1 MRSRRKTS
9 QTEDYEE
16 RNSPG
21 ASLKIGA
28 VAVTFLVIGY
38 QAALFVNSSAVAQ
51 LIANRDAPDTVYV
64 TDEALAKRIM
74 SAESVQSHLHPDIMT
89 PKSLPPAGNG
99 RSEEQYGGEEKRG
112 LDGRKAGREETT
124 GRAGASI
131 SEGVQLSGG
140 EGRAGASVSEGVQL
154 SGSEGRAG
162 ASVSEQVQHSL
173 SGAGATVRRNARHS
187 EEAERI
193 YLKQRGK
200 KVESFPFDPNSVSVS
215 DLQRLG
221 FSEKQ
226 ALSIDAYR
234 KKGGRFRRPADF
246 AKSYVVADS
255 VFSRLEP
262 FIRIPKVDINAADSA
277 AFDALPGIGAY
288 YAAKMV
294 EYRERLQGYS
304 YPEQLMDLKNF
315 DEERFRGLADL
326 ISVGAR
332 EPYALWSLPAEQL
345 AQHPYISS
353 RAVARSIVLFR
364 ENHRPE
370 ELSVKALAA
379 AGILDSLAASRLG
392 RCRIAPP
399 GQQPPGR
406 SE

>member
-1 MRSRRKTS
+1 MRRRRKTS
-9 QTEDYEE
+9 QTENYDE
-16 RNSPG
+16 RKSTG

-28 VAVTFLVIGY
+28 VALTFLVIGY

-64 TDEALAKRIM
+64 TDEALARRILA
-74 SAESVQSHLHPDIMT
+74 AESS
-89 PKSLPPAGNG
+89 
-99 RSEEQYGGEEKRG
+99 G
-112 LDGRKAGREETT
+112 LA
-124 GRAGASI
+124 A
-131 SEGVQLSGG
+131 
-140 EGRAGASVSEGVQL
+140 
-154 SGSEGRAG
+154 
-162 ASVSEQVQHSL
+162 
-173 SGAGATVRRNARHS
+173 VRRNAQHDGDAGRSAAESSGRVTVRRDAQHS
-187 EEAERI
+187 GDAQRI

-200 KVESFPFDPNSVSVS
+200 KVESFPFDPNNVSVT

-234 KKGGRFRRPADF
+234 KKGGRFRRPSDF

-262 FIRIPKVDINAADSA
+262 YIRIPRVDINAADSA

-288 YAAKMV
+288 YASKMV
-294 EYRERLQGYS
+294 EYRRRLQGYS

-326 ISVGAR
+326 ITVGKA
-332 EPYALWSLPAEQL
+332 EPYALWTLPPEQL
-345 AQHPYISS
+345 AGHPYIGS
-353 RAVARSIVLFR
+353 RAIARSIVLFR
-364 ENHRPE
+364 ENHSPE
-370 ELSVKALAA
+370 ELSVKALAQ
-379 AGILDSLAASRLG
+379 AGILDSLAASRLE

-399 GQQPPGR
+399 ENG
-406 SE
+406 E

>member
-64 TDEALAKRIM
+64 TDEAFAKRIM

-140 EGRAGASVSEGVQL
+140 EGRAGASVSEQ
-154 SGSEGRAG
+154 A
-162 ASVSEQVQHSL
+162 QHSL

-332 EPYALWSLPAEQL
+332 EPYALWSLPPEQL

>member
-1 MRSRRKTS
+1 MRRRRNTS
-9 QTEDYEE
+9 QTENYDD
-16 RNSPG
+16 NKSTG

-28 VAVTFLVIGY
+28 VALTFLVIGY

-64 TDEALAKRIM
+64 TDEALARRILD
-74 SAESVQSHLHPDIMT
+74 AESVQSHI
-89 PKSLPPAGNG
+89 PPGNG
-99 RSEEQYGGEEKRG
+99 TKAQSPAASGRRDRQKSAGDGEG
-112 LDGRKAGREETT
+112 LDGGKAVRTDADYSGRVIV
-124 GRAGASI
+124 RRDA
-131 SEGVQLSGG
+131 
-140 EGRAGASVSEGVQL
+140 
-154 SGSEGRAG
+154 
-162 ASVSEQVQHSL
+162 QHS
-173 SGAGATVRRNARHS
+173 GDAQ
-187 EEAERI
+187 RI

-200 KVESFPFDPNSVSVS
+200 KVESFPFDPNTVSVA

-234 KKGGRFRRPADF
+234 KKGGRFRRPSDF

-262 FIRIPKVDINAADSA
+262 YIRIPRVDINAADSA

-288 YAAKMV
+288 YASKMV
-294 EYRERLQGYS
+294 EYRQRLQGYS

-326 ISVGAR
+326 ITVGEA
-332 EPYALWSLPAEQL
+332 EPYALWTLPPEQL
-345 AQHPYISS
+345 AEHPYIGS
-353 RAVARSIVLFR
+353 RAIARSIVLFR
-364 ENHRPE
+364 ENHSPE
-370 ELSVKALAA
+370 ELSVKALAE
-379 AGILDSLAASRLG
+379 AGILDSLAASRLS

-399 GQQPPGR
+399 GNG
-406 SE
+406 E

>member
-140 EGRAGASVSEGVQL
+140 EGRAGASVSE
-154 SGSEGRAG
+154 
-162 ASVSEQVQHSL
+162 QVQHSL
-173 SGAGATVRRNARHS
+173 SGAGATVRRNAWHS

-294 EYRERLQGYS
+294 EYRERLRGYS